1 MSTISSIAKPR
12 LSFWQIWNMSFG
24 FLGIQFGF
32 ALQNANTSRIFETLG
47 ADTSNLALYWLA
59 APITGLIVQPIIGY
73 YSDRTWHVKWGR
85 RRPFFALGAIFA
97 SIALVMMPNSSMLW
111 MAVGVLW
118 IMDASINVSM
128 EPFRAFVGDML
139 PPAQRTTG
147 FAMQSFFIGIGAIV
161 ASFLPWIFT
170 NLFGISNVSAEE
182 GVIPDSVKYS
192 FYIGALMLFST
203 VMWTV
208 FSTKEYPPEPEQEE
222 NLRNRTKRHIKEP
235 EMSQKKF
242 LRSGSILM
250 IIGLLILGAIY
261 FSNAEKELY
270 VLGGGFMVFGFFILL
285 AALYISQGR
294 TYLGLVHMVNDFL
307 SMPKTMLQ
315 LAYVQFFSWF
325 ALFAMWIYTTS
336 AITSHIYDMKISS
349 EHLQVLETQTS
360 ILPDD
365 YFTKTSRQKI
375 NEGLAEAK
383 EKIKEGVTH
392 FKITLTQFF
401 LNKEVSKKLPM
412 GVNEKLNSIQKQY
425 NTGAD
430 WVGILFAIYNGIAA
444 LAALLLPVLAKYTSR
459 RVTHLIALTCGGVGL
474 MSFYFVSDPTLLLV
488 SMIGVGIA
496 WASILSIPYA
506 MLSGSLPAEKMGY
519 YMGVFNFF
527 IVIPQIVAGTVLGF
541 MLTHFFNG
549 EAIYI
554 LIAGGVSMVLAG
566 FLNLWVDDYDEV
578 VIKEKG

>member
-1 MSTISSIAKPR
+1 
-12 LSFWQIWNMSFG
+12 MSFG

-59 APITGLIVQPIIGY
+59 APITGLIVQPIVGY
-73 YSDRTWHVKWGR
+73 YSDRTWHKTWGR
-85 RRPFFALGAIFA
+85 RRPFFALGAVLA
-97 SIALVMMPNSSMLW
+97 SIALCMMPNSAMLW

-118 IMDASINVSM
+118 IMDASINISM

-170 NLFGISNVSAEE
+170 NWFGISNVAEIR

-192 FYIGALMLFST
+192 FYLGALMLFIT

-208 FSTKEYPPEPEQEE
+208 FSTKEYPPEPGAIEK
-222 NLRNRTKRHIKEP
+222 LRNRERKKIDNEEFHKAQFIKLGGFLLGLGILISLVVYLTK
-235 EMSQKKF
+235 
-242 LRSGSILM
+242 
-250 IIGLLILGAIY
+250 
-261 FSNAEKELY
+261 AEKELY
-270 VLGGGFMVFGFFILL
+270 VLGLGLGIFGAVHLL
-285 AALYISQGR
+285 AALYIVQGR
-294 TYLGLVHMVNDFL
+294 SYLGLVNIVKDFN
-307 SMPKTMLQ
+307 SMPKTMIQ

-336 AITSHIYDMKISS
+336 AVTTHIFQSTDPTS
-349 EHLQVLETQTS
+349 V
-360 ILPDD
+360 
-365 YFTKTSRQKI
+365 
-375 NEGLAEAK
+375 A
-383 EKIKEGVTH
+383 
-392 FKITLTQFF
+392 
-401 LNKEVSKKLPM
+401 
-412 GVNEKLNSIQKQY
+412 Y
-425 NTGAD
+425 NTGASM
-430 WVGILFAIYNGIAA
+430 VSNLFGIYNGIAA
-444 LAALLLPVLAKYTSR
+444 VAALFLPVLAKYTSR
-459 RVTHLIALTCGGVGL
+459 RITHMIALFCGGIGL
-474 MSFYFVSDPTLLLV
+474 LSFYSISDPFWLWF

-527 IVIPQIVAGTVLGF
+527 IVIPQIVAGTILGF

-549 EAIYI
+549 QPIYI
-554 LIAGGVSMVLAG
+554 LVTGGVSMIIAG
-566 FLNLWVDDYDEV
+566 LLNLKVNDRDEV
-578 VIKEKG
+578 LIKEKV